1 MYCFPMFPHL
11 WVSTYL
17 ASLKEALFS
26 FSVYTTL
33 RFLSVAKSPWS
44 YQHTNNNREWFKT
57 KKPSK
62 NIKLSCL
69 NCFHTQCWKVIIWY
83 FQKWHNLVIIIFL
96 HCCVAPGFFSA
107 IIVSSNFPNRQ
118 KFGWKSCLHWS
129 QVTDFHWPQWAWN
142 SPGHNLEKEYL

>member
-11 WVSTYL
+11 LVRTYL
-17 ASLKEALFS
+17 AGLKEALFS

-44 YQHTNNNREWFKT
+44 YHHTNNNREWFKK

-62 NIKLSCL
+62 TIKLKLFELLSHSAEKSL
-69 NCFHTQCWKVIIWY
+69 FDTTRSDRILLY
-83 FQKWHNLVIIIFL
+83 FFYIALLFQ
-96 HCCVAPGFFSA
+96 GFFST
-107 IIVSSNFPNRQ
+107 ITVSSNSPNRQ

>member
-11 WVSTYL
+11 LVSTYL

-26 FSVYTTL
+26 CSVYTTP

-44 YQHTNNNREWFKT
+44 YHHTNNNREWL
-57 KKPSK
+57 KKKKKSQAKPWSLVAW
-62 NIKLSCL
+62 IA
-69 NCFHTQCWKVIIWY
+69 FTQCWKVIIWY
-83 FQKWHNLVIIIFL
+83 YQKWQNLIIIFL
-96 HCCVAPGFFSA
+96 YCCVVLGLFST
-107 IIVSSNFPNRQ
+107 ITVSSNSPKRQ
-118 KFGWKSCLHWS
+118 RFGWKSCLHWS